1 MRVLFCLLKSM
12 RMLLSRRS
20 IPFFV
25 SILVLFSAC
34 GPEEPPLPDFQRV
47 LAVTQ
52 SNGQYRYTE
61 YDLDLVKQKEVN
73 LSDELSFNQAFRL
86 TLTEGEISVVTFE
99 GSVLYDVRSINT
111 GNLAVD
117 IGTQVCI
124 GSTPFFVDEVRTR
137 NQYTLLSVYT
147 TDLNGAVNGQF
158 VFAYNRIDNSCA
170 YISYP
175 ELPSQI
181 DRSPEIEI
189 RGNRAFFLMENFD
202 TNNFELYS
210 LDLTTR
216 TFSEPKLFAQSEN
229 FRLVVRDDRLYAFYI
244 DGRLE
249 ELSSSDLSVL
259 NSSSHGVNFGL
270 FGPNRLFSTQ
280 IQGNRMLVDVSYPQP
295 GSIGSGPGIVDITTG
310 EFEGDSSTFF
320 FTLQENLQKTYSSV
334 SISSVYTADINTGL
348 VTAVAQVFDGSSTSS
363 LLVFTD
369 FSGRVL
375 GTDSIDNQTVVA
387 LFMAD

>member
-1 MRVLFCLLKSM
+1 MLF
-12 RMLLSRRS
+12 SRRS

-25 SILVLFSAC
+25 SILVLFSGC
-34 GPEEPPLPDFQRV
+34 GPDEPALPAFQRV

-52 SNGQYRYTE
+52 NNGQYQYTE

-73 LSDELSFNQAFRL
+73 LSDELDFTQPFRL

-124 GSTPFFVDEVRTR
+124 GSTPFFVDEVYTR

-147 TDLNGAVNGQF
+147 IDQSGAVNGQF

-189 RGNRAFFLMENFD
+189 RGNQAFILMENFD

-216 TFSEPKLFAQSEN
+216 TFSQPKLFSRGEN
-229 FRLVVRDDRLYAFYI
+229 FRIVVQDDRLYVFHI

-249 ELSSSDLSVL
+249 ELSLTDLSSL
-259 NSSSHGVNFGL
+259 RSATHGVSFGL
-270 FGPNRLFSTQ
+270 FGPTRLFSTQ
-280 IQGNRMLVDVSYPQP
+280 IQGNRMLVDVPYPQP
-295 GSIGSGPGIVDITTG
+295 GSIGSGPGIVNITTG
-310 EFEGDSSTFF
+310 EFEGNSSTFF
-320 FTLQENLQKTYSSV
+320 FTLQENLQRLYSSV

-348 VTAVAQVFDGSSTSS
+348 VTAVAQVSDGTTTSS
-363 LLVFTD
+363 VLVFTD
-369 FSGRVL
+369 FNGTVL
-375 GTDSIDNQTVVA
+375 GTDSIGNQTVVA